1 MLVALLTLAALAC
14 PDPAQGAATASLTR
28 YTVAGVPTP
37 VRGRRA
43 RESAAQ
49 ALVAC
54 GMPDASR
61 ALLEWRRQRRAVN
74 VSATVA
80 VLVAWPVG
88 VAMVVHGIRADR
100 ERRAFLDALQEG
112 R

>member
-1 MLVALLTLAALAC
+1 MLALLLTLAALAC
-14 PDPAQGAATASLTR
+14 PDPTQGAVTASLTR
-28 YTVAGVPTP
+28 YTVAGAPTP

-43 RESAAQ
+43 REEAAQ

-74 VSATVA
+74 VSAAVA
-80 VLVAWPVG
+80 VGVAWPVA
-88 VAMVVHGIRADR
+88 VATVVHGVRANR